1 VVFVR
6 RPLLHDFVAQ
16 QAFKTTM
23 TKDTVATDRRGTE
36 TVTADVTVATSGP
49 APTDRLRPTPSSSPW
64 TTSATAT
71 RCT

>member
-1 VVFVR
+1 VHVWR
-6 RPLLHDFVAQ
+6 TLLHDFVAQ

-23 TKDTVATDRRGTE
+23 TKDTVATDRKGTE
-36 TVTADVTVATSGP
+36 TVTAGVPAATSGP

-64 TTSATAT
+64 TASTTAT